1 MIYCFI
7 CKDGPDAPRLRK
19 EHLEAHLDHIEKVVG
34 SMPVA
39 GPVSDADGAMCAS
52 LIMIDAK
59 SETAA
64 WDIFNQDPYAKAR
77 IWSSVEVLPFAP
89 AAGTWLGGV
98 TWKKC

>member
-1 MIYCFI
+1 MIYCFF

-19 EHLEAHLDHIEKVVG
+19 AHLEAHLDHIEKVVN

-39 GPVSDADGAMCAS
+39 GPVSDADGTMCAS
-52 LIMIDAK
+52 LIMIDAA

-64 WDIFNQDPYAKAR
+64 RDIFNQDPYAKAQ
-77 IWSSVEVLPFAP
+77 IWDSVEVLPFTP
-89 AAGTWLGGV
+89 AAGTWVGGV